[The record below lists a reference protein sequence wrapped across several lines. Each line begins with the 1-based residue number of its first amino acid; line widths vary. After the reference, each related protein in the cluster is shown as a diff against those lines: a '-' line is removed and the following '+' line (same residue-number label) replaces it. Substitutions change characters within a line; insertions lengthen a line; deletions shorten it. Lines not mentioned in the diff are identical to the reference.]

1 MRGQLGQMLFYFVFL
16 SQVLLI
22 SFYLPRQL
30 RGRVK
35 HVVEKYPPSAY
46 PRLYPVSLDVMK
58 KAQRTY
64 WNMNLFA
71 LLAGIALVFGGL
83 LWPSEDM
90 LHWDSESVLVIYLL
104 LQYSPL
110 LIAGTA
116 GFTYFNL
123 MRKAD
128 SRPTRKAELRRRSLL
143 DFVSPA
149 VLGLAI
155 FVYIAFVLLI
165 VYVRQFEFPWFGG
178 YSNIVGITVANLVFA
193 GVIAHN
199 LYGKKKDPYQAYED
213 RARQIGVTIRGMVW
227 TSILATGFV
236 ALSIGL
242 AAFDLRHLQPIT
254 LSLYFQVLAMVTF
267 RATRID
273 DVNFEVY
280 REDPLAT

>member
-1 MRGQLGQMLFYFVFL
+1 MRGQLGQMLFYLVFS

-22 SFYLPRQL
+22 SFYFPRKIL
-30 RGRVK
+30 GRVK

-46 PRLYPVSLDVMK
+46 PRLYPVSLDVAK
-58 KAQRTY
+58 KAQRTF

-71 LLAGIALVFGGL
+71 LLAGIALVLVGL
-83 LWPSEDM
+83 FRPTEEM
-90 LHWDSESVLVIYLL
+90 LDWNTDSVLVIYLL

-110 LIAGTA
+110 IIASTA
-116 GFTYFNL
+116 GFTYFSL

-128 SRPTRKAELRRRSLL
+128 SRTTRKAELRRRSLF

-155 FVYIAFVLLI
+155 FAYVGFVLLI
-165 VYVRQFEFPWFGG
+165 LYVRQFEFPWFGG
-178 YSNIVGITVANLVFA
+178 YSKFVGITAANLLFA
-193 GVIAHN
+193 GGIVRN
-199 LYGKKKDPYQAYED
+199 LYGKKRDPYQAYED
-213 RARQIGVTIRGMVW
+213 RTRQIGITIRGLVW

-242 AAFDLRHLQPIT
+242 AASDLRHLQPIS
-254 LSLYFQVLAMVTF
+254 LSLYFQVLALITF

>member
-1 MRGQLGQMLFYFVFL
+1 MRGQLGQVLFYFVFL

-22 SFYLPRQL
+22 SFYFPRKIL
-30 RGRVK
+30 GRVK
-35 HVVEKYPPSAY
+35 HVVEKYPPSVY
-46 PRLYPVSLDVMK
+46 PRLYPVSLDVAK

-71 LLAGIALVFGGL
+71 LLAGFALVLVGL
-83 LWPSEDM
+83 FRPTEKM
-90 LHWDSESVLVIYLL
+90 LNWDSDSVLLIYLL

-110 LIAGTA
+110 IIASTA
-116 GFTYFNL
+116 GFTYFSL

-128 SRPTRKAELRRRSLL
+128 SRTTRKAELRPRSLF

-149 VLGLAI
+149 VFGLAI
-155 FVYIAFVLLI
+155 FVYVAFVVLI
-165 VYVRQFEFPWFGG
+165 LYVRQFEFPWFGG
-178 YSNIVGITVANLVFA
+178 YMNIVGITVANLLFA
-193 GVIAHN
+193 GIIVHN
-199 LYGKKKDPYQAYED
+199 LYGKKKDPYQSYED
-213 RARQIGVTIRGMVW
+213 RARQTGIIIRALVW

-242 AAFDLRHLQPIT
+242 AAFDLRHLQPISF
-254 LSLYFQVLAMVTF
+254 SLYVQLLAAITF

>member
-22 SFYLPRQL
+22 SFYFPRKIL
-30 RGRVK
+30 GRVK

-46 PRLYPVSLDVMK
+46 PRLYPVSLDVTK

-64 WNMNLFA
+64 WIMNLFA
-71 LLAGIALVFGGL
+71 LLVGIVLVFVGL
-83 LWPSEDM
+83 WWPSEDM
-90 LHWDSESVLVIYLL
+90 LHWDSESVLLIYLL
-104 LQYSPL
+104 LQYSPMI
-110 LIAGTA
+110 IAATA

-128 SRPTRKAELRRRSLL
+128 SRSTRKAELRRRSVL

-155 FVYIAFVLLI
+155 FVYVAFVLVI

-193 GVIAHN
+193 GVIVHN

-213 RARQIGVTIRGMVW
+213 RARQIGVTIRGLVW
-227 TSILATGFV
+227 TSILATAFV

-254 LSLYFQVLAMVTF
+254 LSLYFQVLAVITF

>member
-22 SFYLPRQL
+22 SFYFPRKIL
-30 RGRVK
+30 GRVK

-71 LLAGIALVFGGL
+71 LLAGIVLVFVGL

-104 LQYSPL
+104 LQYSPMI
-110 LIAGTA
+110 IAATA

-128 SRPTRKAELRRRSLL
+128 SRSTRKAELRRRSVL

-155 FVYIAFVLLI
+155 FVYVAFVLLI

-193 GVIAHN
+193 GVIVHN

-213 RARQIGVTIRGMVW
+213 RARQIGVTIRGLVW
-227 TSILATGFV
+227 TSILATAFV

-254 LSLYFQVLAMVTF
+254 LSLYFQTVAVITF

>member
-1 MRGQLGQMLFYFVFL
+1 MRGQLGQMLFYLVFS

-22 SFYLPRQL
+22 SFYFPRKIL
-30 RGRVK
+30 GRVK

-46 PRLYPVSLDVMK
+46 PRLYPVSLDVAK
-58 KAQRTY
+58 KAQRTF
-64 WNMNLFA
+64 WSMNLFA
-71 LLAGIALVFGGL
+71 LLAGIALVLVGL
-83 LWPSEDM
+83 FLPTEEM
-90 LHWDSESVLVIYLL
+90 LNWDSDSVLTIYVL
-104 LQYSPL
+104 LQYSPMI
-110 LIAGTA
+110 IANAA
-116 GFTYFNL
+116 GFTYLNL

-128 SRPTRKAELRRRSLL
+128 SRTTRKAELRRRNLF

-155 FVYIAFVLLI
+155 FAYVGFVLLI
-165 VYVRQFEFPWFGG
+165 LYVRQFEFPWFGG
-178 YSNIVGITVANLVFA
+178 YSNIAVITGVNLVFA
-193 GVIAHN
+193 GIIARN
-199 LYGKKKDPYQAYED
+199 LYGKKQDPYQAYED
-213 RARQIGVTIRGMVW
+213 RTRQIGIALRGLVW

-242 AAFDLRHLQPIT
+242 AASDLRHLHPI
-254 LSLYFQVLAMVTF
+254 SQCLYFQVLALITF

>member
-1 MRGQLGQMLFYFVFL
+1 MRGQLGQVLFYFVFL

-22 SFYLPRQL
+22 SFYFPRKIL
-30 RGRVK
+30 GRVK
-35 HVVEKYPPSAY
+35 HVVEKYPPSVY
-46 PRLYPVSLDVMK
+46 PRLYPVSLDVAK

-71 LLAGIALVFGGL
+71 LLAGFALVLVGL
-83 LWPSEDM
+83 FRPTEKM
-90 LHWDSESVLVIYLL
+90 LNWDSDSVLLIYLL

-110 LIAGTA
+110 IIASTA

-128 SRPTRKAELRRRSLL
+128 SRTTRKAELRRRSLF

-149 VLGLAI
+149 VLSLAI
-155 FVYIAFVLLI
+155 FAYVGFVLLI
-165 VYVRQFEFPWFGG
+165 LYVRQFEFPWFGG
-178 YSNIVGITVANLVFA
+178 YMNIVGITVANLLFA
-193 GVIAHN
+193 GIIVHN
-199 LYGKKKDPYQAYED
+199 LYGKKKDPYQSYED
-213 RARQIGVTIRGMVW
+213 RARQTGIIMRALVW

-242 AAFDLRHLQPIT
+242 AAFDLRHLQPISF
-254 LSLYFQVLAMVTF
+254 SLYVQLLAAITF

>member
-1 MRGQLGQMLFYFVFL
+1 MRGQLGQMLFYLVFS

-22 SFYLPRQL
+22 SFYFPRKIL
-30 RGRVK
+30 GRVK

-46 PRLYPVSLDVMK
+46 PRLYPVSLDVAK
-58 KAQRTY
+58 KAQRTF
-64 WNMNLFA
+64 WSMNLFA
-71 LLAGIALVFGGL
+71 LLAGIALVLVGL
-83 LWPSEDM
+83 FLPTEEM
-90 LHWDSESVLVIYLL
+90 LNWDSDSVLTIYVL
-104 LQYSPL
+104 LQYSPMI
-110 LIAGTA
+110 IANAA
-116 GFTYFNL
+116 GFTYLNL

-128 SRPTRKAELRRRSLL
+128 SRTTRKAELRRRNLF

-155 FVYIAFVLLI
+155 FAYVGFVLLI
-165 VYVRQFEFPWFGG
+165 LYVRQFEFPWFGG
-178 YSNIVGITVANLVFA
+178 YSNIAVITGVNLMFA
-193 GVIAHN
+193 GIIARN
-199 LYGKKKDPYQAYED
+199 LYGKKQDPYQAYED
-213 RARQIGVTIRGMVW
+213 RTRQIGIALRGLVW

-242 AAFDLRHLQPIT
+242 AASDLRHLQPIS
-254 LSLYFQVLAMVTF
+254 LSLYFQVLALITF

>member
-1 MRGQLGQMLFYFVFL
+1 MRGQLGQLLFYFVFL

-22 SFYLPRQL
+22 SFYFPRKIL
-30 RGRVK
+30 GRVK
-35 HVVEKYPPSAY
+35 HVVENYPPSDY
-46 PRLYPVSLDVMK
+46 PRLYPMSLDFAN
-58 KAQRTY
+58 KAQRNY
-64 WNMNLFA
+64 RNMNLLV
-71 LLAGIALVFGGL
+71 LLAGIGLVLVGL
-83 LWPSEDM
+83 LWPSEEM
-90 LHWDSESVLVIYLL
+90 LHWDSDSVLVIYFF
-104 LQYSPL
+104 LQYSPMI
-110 LIAGTA
+110 IAGTA
-116 GFTYFNL
+116 GFTYLNL

-128 SRPTRKAELRRRSLL
+128 SRSTRKAELRRRSLL

-155 FVYIAFVLLI
+155 FVYLAFVLFI

-178 YSNIVGITVANLVFA
+178 YMNIVGITIVNLLFA
-193 GVIAHN
+193 GIIVHN

-213 RARQIGVTIRGMVW
+213 RARQIGVTIRGLVW

-242 AAFDLRHLQPIT
+242 AAFDLRHLQPIS
-254 LSLYFQVLAMVTF
+254 LSLYFQVLAVITF

>member
-1 MRGQLGQMLFYFVFL
+1 MRGQLGQMLFYLVFS

-22 SFYLPRQL
+22 SFYFPRKIL
-30 RGRVK
+30 GRVK

-46 PRLYPVSLDVMK
+46 PRLYPVSLDVAK
-58 KAQRTY
+58 KAQRTF
-64 WNMNLFA
+64 WSMNLFA
-71 LLAGIALVFGGL
+71 LLAGIALVLVGL
-83 LWPSEDM
+83 FLPTEEM
-90 LHWDSESVLVIYLL
+90 LNWDSDSVLTIYVL
-104 LQYSPL
+104 LQYSPMI
-110 LIAGTA
+110 IANAA
-116 GFTYFNL
+116 GFTYLNL

-128 SRPTRKAELRRRSLL
+128 SRTTRKAELRRRNLF

-155 FVYIAFVLLI
+155 FAYVGFVLLI
-165 VYVRQFEFPWFGG
+165 LYVRQFEFPWFGG
-178 YSNIVGITVANLVFA
+178 YSNIAVITGVNLVFA
-193 GVIAHN
+193 GIIARN
-199 LYGKKKDPYQAYED
+199 LYGKKQDPYQAYED
-213 RARQIGVTIRGMVW
+213 RTRQIGITLRGLVW

-242 AAFDLRHLQPIT
+242 AASDLRHLQPISV
-254 LSLYFQVLAMVTF
+254 SLYFQVLALITF